1 MNGSHSDQ
9 WKSFCQQKVPDPQ
22 GILDFFFLFSP
33 RNDWKTGQISLWWAN
48 SFPWYFSM
56 LSVYLIAVV
65 HSNQE
70 HSTDFGPLITKYAQG
85 RSAAHFMGFCT
96 IISEAAEAVSKTR
109 AELGQLNPNPA
120 SSKLV
125 LINNPRELH
134 VRRSSGGFAG
144 TSQAGRVN

>member
-1 MNGSHSDQ
+1 MNGSHSDLLSA
-9 WKSFCQQKVPDPQ
+9 KGSGSSGYPQ
-22 GILDFFFLFSP
+22 FFFFFFLPGMTEKQARYHP
-33 RNDWKTGQISLWWAN
+33 RWAS
-48 SFPWYFSM
+48 SFPWYFST

-70 HSTDFGPLITKYAQG
+70 RSTDFGPLITKYAQG
-85 RSAAHFMGFCT
+85 WSAAHFMGFCT

>member
-1 MNGSHSDQ
+1 MNGSHSDLLSA
-9 WKSFCQQKVPDPQ
+9 KGSGSSGHPQ
-22 GILDFFFLFSP
+22 FFFFFFLPGMTEKQARYHP
-33 RNDWKTGQISLWWAN
+33 RWAS
-48 SFPWYFSM
+48 SFPWYFST

-70 HSTDFGPLITKYAQG
+70 RSTDFGPLITKYAQG